1 MKNALLILILI
12 LFWSC
17 KSHLQTGKLEYT
29 IFNEKQI
36 SEFKSELKAFSKIN
50 ELRNKKIDFIA
61 YKEYSI
67 GSVRLLRVDDPN
79 NCAKCISN
87 YSTSYNHF
95 CHSHILYLNLF
106 H

>member
-87 YSTSYNHF
+87 YS
-95 CHSHILYLNLF
+95 ILIFYIHYYHLL
-106 H
+106 